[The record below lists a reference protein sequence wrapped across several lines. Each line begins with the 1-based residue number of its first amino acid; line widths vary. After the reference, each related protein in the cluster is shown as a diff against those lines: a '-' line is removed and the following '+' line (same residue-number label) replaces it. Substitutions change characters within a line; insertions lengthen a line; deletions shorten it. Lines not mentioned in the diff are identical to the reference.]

1 MNKYT
6 EIMDRVR
13 LTPEQETRIRKNI
26 QNERR
31 SGRRSRR
38 QNRGVWAASF
48 FVAVL
53 AVSLLAYFVGGPS
66 VEPDRGVGTQPA
78 RVTVASTAVQG
89 NLPRRTPAVSAP
101 DSPPTVRNPVR
112 RQPAIGGGQP
122 QAQRAAEPAVQS
134 QEPVQGNAVEPQNES
149 IGPLLGSYFSENE
162 EETTT
167 TEPETE
173 EEETAPPS
181 EVSIE

>member
-13 LTPEQETRIRKNI
+13 LAPEQDMRIRKNI
-26 QNERR
+26 QKERR

-53 AVSLLAYFVGGPS
+53 AVSLLAYFIGGPS

-78 RVTVASTAVQG
+78 RVTVASTAIQG

-101 DSPPTVRNPVR
+101 DSPPAVRTPVR
-112 RQPAIGGGQP
+112 RQPAASGGGQP
-122 QAQRAAEPAVQS
+122 QVQNAAEPAVQS
-134 QEPVQGNAVEPQNES
+134 QEPVLGNAAEPQDES
-149 IGPLLGSYFSENE
+149 SGPLVGSYFVENAE
-162 EETTT
+162 ETT

-181 EVSIE
+181 EISIE